1 MRKRIHSVLSNIDI
15 AELLAHQ
22 AERETGILSRAFRR
36 SARSAFLWPEEVSH
50 LVAQNRPLTE
60 LRSIG
65 PFIEKQIQ
73 QWFDEP
79 LRRGKSVPALRQD
92 FISMAEARRLLAKH
106 PSWPEKL
113 RGDLQ
118 MHTRWS
124 DGSGKVTE
132 MADTAKERS
141 YDYIAITD
149 HSKTLKIAGGI
160 DERGLKRQGM
170 EIAKANAALSKSGS
184 QLTVLRSIEMNLN
197 PRGEGDMSPASL
209 RSLDLV
215 LGSFH
220 SALRTTEDQTERY
233 LAALRNPHV
242 HILGHPRGRIYN
254 FRIGLKADWPRVFAE
269 AARLDKALEIDCYPD
284 RQDLN
289 VELLKVARDHGTRI
303 SLGTDAH
310 HGWQLEFID
319 LGLATALRAK
329 IPAAQILNFMPVTDL
344 KNWIRD
350 VRNRSGPVT
359 KSKIAC

>member
-1 MRKRIHSVLSNIDI
+1 MLSNTDI
-15 AELLAHQ
+15 AELLAQQ
-22 AERETGILSRAFRR
+22 AERETGILSRAYRR
-36 SARSAFLWPEEVSH
+36 AARNAFLWPEEVSH
-50 LVAQNRPLTE
+50 LVAQNRSLTE
-60 LRSIG
+60 LRGIG
-65 PFIEKQIQ
+65 PFIEKQIR
-73 QWFDEP
+73 QWFDEA
-79 LRRGKSVPALRQD
+79 LRRAKSVPALRQD
-92 FISMAEARRLLAKH
+92 FISMAEARRLLARR

-118 MHTRWS
+118 MHSRWS
-124 DGSGKVTE
+124 DGSGTIAE
-132 MADTAKERS
+132 MADAAKERS

-160 DERGLKRQGM
+160 DERALKRQGM
-170 EIAKANAALSKSGS
+170 EIAKVNAALSRSSS

-197 PRGEGDMSPASL
+197 PRGEGDMSPDSL

-269 AARLDKALEIDCYPD
+269 GARLDKALEIDCYPD

-289 VELLKVARDHGTRI
+289 VKLLKIARDHGTRI

-319 LGLATALRAK
+319 LGLAAALRAK
-329 IPAAQILNFMPVTDL
+329 IPADRIVNFMSLL
-344 KNWIRD
+344 KLKTWAQALRHGNA
-350 VRNRSGPVT
+350 
-359 KSKIAC
+359 SKK